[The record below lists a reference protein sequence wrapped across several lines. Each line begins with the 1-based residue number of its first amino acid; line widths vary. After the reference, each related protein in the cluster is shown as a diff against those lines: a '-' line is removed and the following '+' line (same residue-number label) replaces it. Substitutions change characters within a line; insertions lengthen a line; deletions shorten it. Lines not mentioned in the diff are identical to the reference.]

1 MNKTPDTNKTSCQH
15 PDAALTTVIYFVDE
29 DRLLSLTHEH
39 PRAETIS
46 LCTAES
52 PPRTES
58 PRTAA
63 YRRGAGGEEADSRP
77 S

>member
-39 PRAETIS
+39 PKGRDHLS
-46 LCTAES
+46 VHSRKPS
-52 PPRTES
+52 PHGEPARGGIQT
-58 PRTAA
+58 RR
-63 YRRGAGGEEADSRP
+63 RRGGGGQP